1 MTEADAR
8 SQATVWLLNGP
19 NLNRLGEREPEVYG
33 RTTLAE
39 LESLCEAEAGAHGWR
54 LERRQGQ
61 SEGELIGWLH
71 QAADEGAVGVVMNPA
86 AYSHTSVALRD
97 AVAAIGLPVVE
108 VHLSNVHARESFRHT
123 AMTAGACVGVIAGLG
138 IEGYLAAIRFLASRQ
153 VVRPT

>member
-1 MTEADAR
+1 MTEAESR

-33 RTTLAE
+33 RMTLAE
-39 LESLCEAEAGAHGWR
+39 LESRCEAEAGAHGWR
-54 LERRQGQ
+54 LEHRQGQ

-97 AVAAIGLPVVE
+97 AVAAVGLPVVE

-138 IEGYLAAIRFLASRQ
+138 VEGYLAAIRFLASRR
-153 VVRPT
+153 VVQPT